1 VLDSAKLEAEPGAQ
15 PGLLP
20 RLTPDPGFPIRSL
33 ARDRTVSAA
42 NTTGPRVR
50 GWQSTGRSLF
60 EYQQS
65 AEGQWS
71 VTPLPLG
78 DGEPVEVWGRAG
90 DATTYGRV
98 GLRDGQVLRLPSG
111 VPLTQPFP
119 KEDIAVD
126 YASLAGW
133 PAALGEK
140 HVYRT
145 RPTTRADGQEGLL
158 SWEQLALPPGLGKD
172 DLKGARIEVVTEAG
186 TQALLLFT
194 RTGFV
199 YRFATAR

>member
-1 VLDSAKLEAEPGAQ
+1 
-15 PGLLP
+15 
-20 RLTPDPGFPIRSL
+20 
-33 ARDRTVSAA
+33 
-42 NTTGPRVR
+42 VR
-50 GWQSTGRSLF
+50 GWLSTGRSLF

-78 DGEPVEVWGRAG
+78 DGEPVEVWGRQAG
-90 DATTYGRV
+90 TATTYGRV

-111 VPLTQPFP
+111 VPLTQPLP
-119 KEDIAVD
+119 EQDLAVD
-126 YASLAGW
+126 YASLDGW
-133 PAALGEK
+133 PMALGEK

-145 RPTTRADGQEGLL
+145 VKTTRADGQEGLL
-158 SWEQLALPPGLGKD
+158 GWGPLVLPPGLRED

-199 YRFATAR
+199 YRLATEAR